1 MEEASDLVGHH
12 AAVDQVGQVDGGQD
26 VLPDRHRR
34 TEAQPEPDRVQ
45 AVPVAEGERHR
56 RVGVVERTR
65 RASPTRRG
73 TGSPRP
79 APRRCRPR
87 AGAARGGRRRTAP
100 SPSRSRRSRCSRRRE
115 GAGRSTGQFD
125 QGIGEKEDA
134 TAAIR
139 WLEGK
144 YPGLPMALIGYSFGA
159 WVGLQV
165 AHSDPRVV
173 AMVGL
178 GLPLN
183 LYDLEF
189 LTHSPKPALY
199 IVGTRDE
206 FCSQENL
213 DRFERRLP
221 SSASVR
227 RIENA
232 DHFFSEQA
240 DIVQGLISDFFLR
253 LPPRNISL

>member
-1 MEEASDLVGHH
+1 MIPAESVNLEANL
-12 AAVDQVGQVDGGQD
+12 
-26 VLPDRHRR
+26 R
-34 TEAQPEPDRVQ
+34 EPDN
-45 AVPVAEGERHR
+45 
-56 RVGVVERTR
+56 
-65 RASPTRRG
+65 
-73 TGSPRP
+73 
-79 APRRCRPR
+79 RPR
-87 AGAARGGRRRTAP
+87 GAVVVCHPHPVYGGTMDNRIVYRAAKAVSAAGFAALRINFRGVGK
-100 SPSRSRRSRCSRRRE
+100 
-115 GAGRSTGQFD
+115 STGQFD

-139 WLEGK
+139 WLKGR
-144 YPGLPMALIGYSFGA
+144 YPELPLALIGYSFGA
-159 WVGLQV
+159 WVGLQA
-165 AHSDPRVV
+165 AHTDPDVV

-189 LTHSPKPALY
+189 LTRSPKPALY

-213 DRFERRLP
+213 DQFERRLP

-240 DIVQGLISDFFLR
+240 DIVQSLISDFFLR
-253 LPPRNISL
+253 LEPRNIPL